1 MNRKLNNSLLAFS
14 VSGLLLAMGI
24 LAAHPSQPGSSVTV
38 LDAAVADAEPAVAI
52 ATAPA
57 AAIWTTADR
66 TLGRAAWADAIEA
79 DAQAQ
84 QRTPGGDLRRDAYA
98 DLDGLVAAAIT
109 LGTEV
114 SANAALA
121 QALQASDA
129 AQALRIAEGAR
140 RNHAHRLRSALAVPY
155 FSFAQGL
162 RRGAGS

>member
-66 TLGRAAWADAIEA
+66 ALGRAAWADAIEA

-84 QRTPGGDLRRDAYA
+84 ERTPGA

-121 QALQASDA
+121 QALQAADA
-129 AQALRIAEGAR
+129 TQALRIAEGAR